1 MINFLGFAIILY
13 TIFLILSVIYTVKH
27 KKTLLELFCT
37 NLFVIFV
44 LFVISIT
51 LFPIP
56 FQTRLLDSLRE
67 HGYGNKNNFIPFSG
81 IYHIVS
87 RNDMSISLRQV
98 GGNFCM
104 LIPLGI
110 YAPLYF
116 KGMNKIKNFLILAL
130 LVSAGIE
137 FLQFFIGVILQYNYR
152 SVDIDDIILN
162 VLGAMIGYIIYLII
176 KPLYYKILT
185 KRRQKKNNKNN
196 KMDKMDK
203 I

>member
-1 MINFLGFAIILY
+1 MLKFIGFAIILY

-27 KKTLLELFCT
+27 KTTFLELFCT
-37 NLFVIFV
+37 NLFVIFI

-56 FQTRLLDSLRE
+56 IDLRYLNMCRE
-67 HGYGNKNNFIPFSG
+67 HGYGRKNNFIPFSS
-81 IYHIVS
+81 IYHIIS
-87 RNDMSISLRQV
+87 RNDLSISLRQV

-116 KGMNKIKNFLILAL
+116 KGMNKIKNFFILAL

-152 SVDIDDIILN
+152 SVDVDDIILN
-162 VLGAMIGYIIYLII
+162 VSGSMIGYIIYLII
-176 KPLYYKILT
+176 KPLYYKIL
-185 KRRQKKNNKNN
+185 NKNET
-196 KMDKMDK
+196 KKE
-203 I
+203 